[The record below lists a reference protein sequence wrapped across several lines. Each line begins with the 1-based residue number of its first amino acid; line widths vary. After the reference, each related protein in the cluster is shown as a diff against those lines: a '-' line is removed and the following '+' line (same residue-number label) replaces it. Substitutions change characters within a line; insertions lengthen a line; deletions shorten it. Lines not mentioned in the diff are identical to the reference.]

1 MSELISIIVPAY
13 NSIATIEACVD
24 SIKAQTF
31 GDWELILVDNGSTD
45 GSFAL
50 IERVA
55 AADSRISAL
64 RVPQKGVS
72 NARNAGLDIAR
83 GEYICFV
90 DSDDTVDNDYLE
102 CFNRHRH
109 SDLVVCGYNVVS
121 VGSDMSIKN
130 TDRHCPESLDWKPGD
145 SKAKLQ
151 HAFSNG
157 YMHFCW
163 NKLFKKRIISDNGL
177 RFRRFPVNEDYIF
190 VMEYLKHAKS
200 ISIIDAPLYHWI
212 RVDKRETGVNSVPDN
227 LLEIYN
233 RAQQLTRD
241 FFNDHEA
248 ADRIAYYSY
257 ELIIYKY
264 YYCYRNARISRAELM
279 AKLKEFHK
287 NVFVAQAYEAYIP
300 STKGERILYQ
310 LAKNGWFRTHYLL
323 TQKQLM

>member
-31 GDWELILVDNGSTD
+31 GNWELILVDNGSTD

-55 AADSRISAL
+55 AADSRITAL
-64 RVPQKGVS
+64 RMPQKGVS

-102 CFNRHRH
+102 CLY
-109 SDLVVCGYNVVS
+109 SKKDADLVICGYYCDRVTPDNVLIYS
-121 VGSDMSIKN
+121 KKYIPGKY
-130 TDRHCPESLDWKPGD
+130 DWTSGQ
-145 SKAKLQ
+145 SKKGLIP
-151 HAFSNG
+151 FFENG
-157 YMHFCW
+157 YVHICC
-163 NKLFKKRIISDNGL
+163 NKLLKRRIISDNGI
-177 RFRRFPVNEDYIF
+177 RFRGFPVNEDYIF

-200 ISIIDAPLYHWI
+200 ISIIDTPLYHWI

-248 ADRIAYYSY
+248 ADNIAYYSY

-264 YYCYRNARISRAELM
+264 YYCYRNSRISRAELK

-287 NVFVAQAYEAYIP
+287 NVLVAQAYEAYTP
-300 STKGERILYQ
+300 SAKGERILYQ